1 MGSCQGRSSV
11 EVAYFP
17 LEESPSISDDA
28 EEEEEKTE
36 DYVDGERRR
45 RETQDWEMFG
55 GPMFYFRYE
64 VGTREGR

>member
-11 EVAYFP
+11 EVAYIP

-28 EEEEEKTE
+28 EEEEEEKTE
-36 DYVDGERRR
+36 DYVDGEKR
-45 RETQDWEMFG
+45 QDWEMFG